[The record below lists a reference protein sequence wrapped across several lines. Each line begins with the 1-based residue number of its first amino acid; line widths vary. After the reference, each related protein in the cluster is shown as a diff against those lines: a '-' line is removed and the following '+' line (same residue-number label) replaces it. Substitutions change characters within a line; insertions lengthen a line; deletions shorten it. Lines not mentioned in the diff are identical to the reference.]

1 MTALTR
7 RDLVLLALLTL
18 AWGVNWPVMKF
29 GVTSFPPLLF
39 RVIVLAGGVAVLWL
53 WIRARGIALAVPP
66 GQRMTVLWLAVPNV
80 IIWQIL
86 SVLALKLL
94 PSGRAAILGYTMP
107 VWAVVVSVAFFGDR
121 PLPRHWLGIGAAFV
135 GTLLLLA
142 TEFTA
147 LAGRPLGTILMLIA
161 AATWGWGTVLM
172 RRHVL
177 ELPTVTLGFW
187 MLAAAIPVA
196 AVTTLAFE
204 TAQWRAPT
212 PTEWAAISY
221 NIFVAIAFCHIVWFH
236 LARLLPPAASGLSV
250 MLIPVLGVF
259 SSMAMLGEQ
268 PHWHD
273 YTALVLILVAL
284 ATVLLPQ
291 RSR

>member
-1 MTALTR
+1 MTTLSR

-18 AWGVNWPVMKF
+18 AWGLNWPVMKH
-29 GVTSFPPLLF
+29 GVTAFPPLLF
-39 RVIVLAGGVAVLWL
+39 RVIVLSGGVAALWL
-53 WIRARGIALAVPP
+53 WIRVRRIPLAVPA
-66 GQRMTVLWLAVPNV
+66 GKRLTVLWLAVPNV

-86 SVLALKLL
+86 SVLALKWL

-121 PLPRHWLGIGAAFV
+121 PLPRHWLGIGAALA
-135 GTLLLLA
+135 GTVLLLA
-142 TEFTA
+142 TEFTM
-147 LAGRPLGTILMLIA
+147 LAGSPLGTVLMLIA

-177 ELPTVTLGFW
+177 DVSTVTLGFW

-196 AVTTLAFE
+196 IVTTLAFE
-204 TAQWRAPT
+204 IPQWRWPT
-212 PTEWAAISY
+212 PTEWLAIVY

-250 MLIPVLGVF
+250 MMIPVIGVF
-259 SSMAMLGEQ
+259 SSMAVLGEQ
-268 PHWHD
+268 PHWQD
-273 YTALVLILVAL
+273 YTALALILSAL

-291 RSR
+291 RR

>member
-1 MTALTR
+1 MTALSR
-7 RDLVLLALLTL
+7 RDLVLLALLTI

-53 WIRARGIALAVPP
+53 WIRARRIPLAVPP
-66 GQRMTVLWLAVPNV
+66 GKRFTVLRLAVPNV

-107 VWAVVVSVAFFGDR
+107 VWAVVVSVLFFGDR
-121 PLPRHWLGIGAAFV
+121 PLPRHWLGIAAALV
-135 GTLLLLA
+135 GTLLLLVTELA
-142 TEFTA
+142 TF
-147 LAGRPLGTILMLIA
+147 AGSPLGTVLMLIA
-161 AATWGWGTVLM
+161 AATWGWGTVLL
-172 RRHVL
+172 RRQML
-177 ELPTVTLGFW
+177 DLPTVTLGFW
-187 MLAAAIPVA
+187 MLAAAVPVA

-204 TAQWRAPT
+204 AAQWRGPT
-212 PTEWAAISY
+212 PAEWGAILY
-221 NIFVAIAFCHIVWFH
+221 NILVAIAFCHIVWFH
-236 LARLLPPAASGLSV
+236 IARLLPPAASGLSV
-250 MLIPVLGVF
+250 MLIPVVGIF

-268 PHWHD
+268 PHWQD
-273 YTALVLILVAL
+273 YTALALILMAL

-291 RSR
+291 RTG

>member
-1 MTALTR
+1 MTALSR

-39 RVIVLAGGVAVLWL
+39 RVIVLGGGVAVLWM
-53 WIRARGIALAVPP
+53 WIRTRSIPLAVPR
-66 GQRMTVLWLAVPNV
+66 GKRLTLLWLAVPNV

-107 VWAVVVSVAFFGDR
+107 VWAVVVSVLVFGDR
-121 PLPRHWLGIGAAFV
+121 PLPRHWLGIAAALV

-147 LAGRPLGTILMLIA
+147 LAGSPLGTVLMLIA
-161 AATWGWGTVLM
+161 AATWGWGTVLL
-172 RRHVL
+172 RRQML
-177 ELPTVTLGFW
+177 DLPTVTLGFW
-187 MLAAAIPVA
+187 MLAAAVPVA
-196 AVTTLAFE
+196 AITTLSFE
-204 TAQWRAPT
+204 TAQWRLPT
-212 PTEWAAISY
+212 PTEWSAILY
-221 NIFVAIAFCHIVWFH
+221 NILVAIAFCHIVWFH

-250 MLIPVLGVF
+250 MLIPVVGVF

-268 PHWHD
+268 PHWQD
-273 YTALVLILVAL
+273 YTALALILMAL

-291 RSR
+291 RAR